1 MVSYFTGLYLQQHGV
16 NSFGDMIPENV
27 EVVQKIMANYG
38 VKTAAFVTNNYLRED
53 YGFRCGFHDC

>member
-1 MVSYFTGLYLQQHGV
+1 M

-38 VKTAAFVTNNYLRED
+38 VKTVAFVTNNYLRED